1 MAEMYENMVKKQT
14 KKTPENLFSW
24 EQVRKEEKLSLEE
37 LLATG
42 RSVFEKDMSEITDN
56 KMLGLLKLFFF
67 NFHIHVFKT
76 CKHNFLTQLKM
87 FSHVFKYKSKLFLI
101 CFQQLASDQRKQK
114 FTNQITT
121 ISE

>member
-1 MAEMYENMVKKQT
+1 MYENMVKKQT

-56 KMLGLLKLFFF
+56 KMLGLLKLFFSTF
-67 NFHIHVFKT
+67 T
-76 CKHNFLTQLKM
+76 SMFL
-87 FSHVFKYKSKLFLI
+87 KLANIIFWP
-101 CFQQLASDQRKQK
+101 S
-114 FTNQITT
+114 
-121 ISE
+121 

>member
-14 KKTPENLFSW
+14 KKNPENLFSW

-56 KMLGLLKLFFF
+56 KMLGLLKLFFSTF
-67 NFHIHVFKT
+67 T
-76 CKHNFLTQLKM
+76 SMFL
-87 FSHVFKYKSKLFLI
+87 KLANIIFWP
-101 CFQQLASDQRKQK
+101 S
-114 FTNQITT
+114 
-121 ISE
+121 